1 MNFQQEVRTM
11 DRFREV
17 WEQIINKF
25 KEVINI
31 LLGIFDIFKKPE
43 EEAE

>member
-1 MNFQQEVRTM
+1 M

-17 WEQIINKF
+17 WAQIINKF